1 MNNKKELIE
10 FLNTNRNVGLNSSN
24 TSYSKIN
31 VSKEVWWLN
40 IKPHKFRDDVN
51 LLLRTEGKVIWV
63 YLPKGFVKD
72 IHAHFRL
79 RQDKGV
85 IDLEISA
92 DKKYMYLRD
101 VKSGGTGFDFSK
113 FVKDEIVY

>member
-1 MNNKKELIE
+1 MRTKKELIE
-10 FLNTNRNVGLNSSN
+10 YINASVGGALHSSN

-40 IKPHKFRDDVN
+40 IKPHKFIDDVN
-51 LLLRTEGKVIWV
+51 LLLKTEGKVIWV
-63 YLPKGFVKD
+63 YLPKGFVKETL
-72 IHAHFRL
+72 AHFRL

-92 DKKYMYLRD
+92 DKKYMYMRD
-101 VKSGGTGFDFSK
+101 VKSGGTGFDFSG
-113 FVKDEIVY
+113 FVKDEFFY